1 MWQNK
6 TLIYWVNFRLAQ
18 EWKIKSTINEW
29 ESYRSLQNVGLA
41 LIMFLKHVI
50 SFWHALKDP
59 LIVTPSRKLAMF
71 SLVSLACPINLVTD
85 GLIIKKRPLR
95 SW

>member
-1 MWQNK
+1 MRVPGA
-6 TLIYWVNFRLAQ
+6 YD
-18 EWKIKSTINEW
+18 
-29 ESYRSLQNVGLA
+29 VGLA

-71 SLVSLACPINLVTD
+71 SLASHVL
-85 GLIIKKRPLR
+85 LIW
-95 SW
+95 SQTA